1 MSERREPEFY
11 LLLDGARPVPAT
23 ELAAILSALNAS
35 FRQYGRSSYL
45 RGRNLSLAV
54 SAVEQGCIKIIL
66 EALDGAEKVW
76 EAGKLLAPFATHLME
91 AASILLGL
99 KPGRVTAADK
109 KTLGA
114 VSQTVTNGNATQI
127 NLVING
133 DVHLHVDGETA
144 PGC

>member
-1 MSERREPEFY
+1 MA
-11 LLLDGARPVPAT
+11 L
-23 ELAAILSALNAS
+23 ILSALDAS
-35 FRQYGRSSYL
+35 FRRYGRSKGL
-45 RGRNLSLAV
+45 RGRNPSLAV

-91 AASILLGL
+91 AASLLLGL

-114 VSQTVTNGNATQI
+114 VSQT
-127 NLVING
+127 
-133 DVHLHVDGETA
+133 
-144 PGC
+144 